1 MEKDLARVT
10 EEKTVEEKLRHLAQ
24 LHADQAHQHAAQ
36 MAQEQKQH
44 SKELSEEREKAQ
56 QIEAQLEKSRNTNV
70 VLQQEMDKVR

>member
-1 MEKDLARVT
+1 MDLARLT
-10 EEKTVEEKLRHLAQ
+10 EEKTIEEEKSRQLAQ

-56 QIEAQLEKSRNTNV
+56 KIKAQLEQSRNTNV
-70 VLQQEMDKVR
+70 DLQQEVEKVR